1 VTGLDPDR
9 ILALSYVPASRR
21 EALAALWR
29 LDAALGNVVA
39 GGGEAMIGRIKLAW
53 WREALEGLDRAPAPA
68 EPVLRAL
75 QAHVISRGIDGA
87 ALAAMEAGWAALLSD
102 APLGETELGDHA
114 TARGGL
120 LFRHSARLLG
130 GAAEEAGRAGEIW
143 ALVDFARRSTRK
155 AEAEAAVAAARSRA
169 APARR
174 WPGPLRPLGMLAALA
189 ARDLDPRRARWEAQ
203 GAPGRMLRMLR
214 MRLTGR

>member
-1 VTGLDPDR
+1 MTALDPDR
-9 ILALSYVPASRR
+9 ILALSYVPSSRR

-39 GGGEAMIGRIKLAW
+39 GGREAMIGRIKLAW

-75 QAHVISRGIDGA
+75 QAHVVPRGIDGA
-87 ALAAMEAGWAALLSD
+87 ALAAMEAGWAALLSG
-102 APLGETELGDHA
+102 APLGEAELGDHA
-114 TARGGL
+114 QARGGL

-130 GAAEEAGRAGEIW
+130 GAGQEAGRAGEIW
-143 ALVDFARRSTRK
+143 GLVDLARRSASET
-155 AEAEAAVAAARSRA
+155 EAEAAVAAARNRS
-169 APARR
+169 APAAR
-174 WPGPLRPLGMLAALA
+174 WPRPLRPLGMLAALA

-203 GAPGRMLRMLR
+203 GAPGRMLRMMR